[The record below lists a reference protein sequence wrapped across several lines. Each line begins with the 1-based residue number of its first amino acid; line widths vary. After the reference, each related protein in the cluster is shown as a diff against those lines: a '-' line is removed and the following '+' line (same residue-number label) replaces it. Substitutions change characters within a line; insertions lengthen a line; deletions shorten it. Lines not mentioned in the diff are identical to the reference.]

1 MNDTVIIAVLSLI
14 GTFFGSLS
22 GVITSAK
29 LTNFRL
35 KQLENCLRYCTISRN
50 STGNM
55 AKLAQFCVG
64 AFPDGKAGIKTQ
76 NAIITWQ
83 KSNGLTPDGIFGY
96 QCWKKAIS
104 KGA

>member
-35 KQLENCLRYCTISRN
+35 KQLENKVERHNNFAEKIPLLELR
-50 STGNM
+50 
-55 AKLAQFCVG
+55 
-64 AFPDGKAGIKTQ
+64 IKEIED
-76 NAIITWQ
+76 NVR
-83 KSNGLTPDGIFGY
+83 P
-96 QCWKKAIS
+96 
-104 KGA
+104 

>member
-35 KQLENCLRYCTISRN
+35 KQLENKVERHNNFAEKIPLIELRLEEIEHNER
-50 STGNM
+50 
-55 AKLAQFCVG
+55 
-64 AFPDGKAGIKTQ
+64 P
-76 NAIITWQ
+76 
-83 KSNGLTPDGIFGY
+83 
-96 QCWKKAIS
+96 
-104 KGA
+104 

>member
-35 KQLENCLRYCTISRN
+35 KQLENKVERHNNFAEKIPLLELR
-50 STGNM
+50 
-55 AKLAQFCVG
+55 
-64 AFPDGKAGIKTQ
+64 IKE
-76 NAIITWQ
+76 IED
-83 KSNGLTPDGIFGY
+83 NGRP
-96 QCWKKAIS
+96 
-104 KGA
+104 

>member
-35 KQLENCLRYCTISRN
+35 KQLENKVERHNNFAEKIPLLELR
-50 STGNM
+50 
-55 AKLAQFCVG
+55 
-64 AFPDGKAGIKTQ
+64 IKE
-76 NAIITWQ
+76 IED
-83 KSNGLTPDGIFGY
+83 NGRI
-96 QCWKKAIS
+96 
-104 KGA
+104 

>member
-35 KQLENCLRYCTISRN
+35 KQLENKVERHNNFAEKIPLLEVRIKEIERN
-50 STGNM
+50 GR
-55 AKLAQFCVG
+55 
-64 AFPDGKAGIKTQ
+64 P
-76 NAIITWQ
+76 
-83 KSNGLTPDGIFGY
+83 
-96 QCWKKAIS
+96 
-104 KGA
+104 